1 MLDVC
6 NILQTRKTRTTPF
19 HPHSNGATE
28 RVIRTVNTMLS
39 KVVDESQKDWDR
51 HLGSVAIAY
60 NSAEHESTG
69 FTPYFLGHGREMR
82 LPTDFTPLPDLQHDS
97 SHTMYEA
104 TKAGDRF
111 SCCPD
116 KSSFR
121 VSTSEGGIQSQRQQK
136 TLSSQRMRNV
146 V

>member
-6 NILQTRKTRTTPF
+6 NILQTRKTCTF
-19 HPHSNGATE
+19 HSQSDDATE

-39 KVVDESQKDWDR
+39 KVVDEIQKDWDL

-69 FTPYFLGHGREMR
+69 FTPYFLEYGREMR
-82 LPTDFTPLPDLQHDS
+82 LPTDFTFFLAQSVTVLIQSMKDS
-97 SHTMYEA
+97 A

-121 VSTSEGGIQSQRQQK
+121 ASTSEGGIQSLSQQI
-136 TLSSQRMRNV
+136 TLSSQRMRDV